1 MPCAPWVAV
10 SLSTADKDAEV
21 IMHAC
26 QPTHIAEDVPSER
39 RAWLL
44 RQ

>member
-10 SLSTADKDAEV
+10 SLSTADTDAEV
-21 IMHAC
+21 IMDAC
-26 QPTHIAEDVPSER
+26 QPTRIAEDVPSER
-39 RAWLL
+39 RAWLH